1 MSALTVKTDSATEN
15 PVVVSVN
22 PMVATGFPPALP
34 VVLSVPFRSLIFLIW
49 HFNAVLDFFS
59 DKITLDKTCEC

>member
-15 PVVVSVN
+15 PVVVPVN

-34 VVLSVPFRSLIFLIW
+34 VVLSVPFRVA
-49 HFNAVLDFFS
+49 HFPDLAF
-59 DKITLDKTCEC
+59 